1 MSDDKNYTELG
12 QQDTDQ
18 AEDFFDEEEND
29 MVEKKHPVKDFFAK
43 HKTKII
49 VGVVGTLAFI
59 GGCALGGAA
68 KKEADSQSDSSDEI
82 DMIESENSADNNVI
96 AEAQAEEITTTE

>member
-1 MSDDKNYTELG
+1 MSENYTELG
-12 QQDTDQ
+12 QNTDQ
-18 AEDFFDEEEND
+18 EIDQNEEANE
-29 MVEKKHPVKDFFAK
+29 MEEKHPVKDFFAK

-49 VGVVGTLAFI
+49 VGVVGALAFV
-59 GGCALGGAA
+59 GGIALGGAA

-82 DMIESENSADNNVI
+82 NMIESDDSADNNVI

>member
-1 MSDDKNYTELG
+1 MSENYTELG
-12 QQDTDQ
+12 QNTDQ
-18 AEDFFDEEEND
+18 DFDDQNTEEVNE
-29 MVEKKHPVKDFFAK
+29 MEEKKHPVKDFFAK

-68 KKEADSQSDSSDEI
+68 KKEADSHSDSSDEI
-82 DMIESENSADNNVI
+82 DMIESENSADNNAI